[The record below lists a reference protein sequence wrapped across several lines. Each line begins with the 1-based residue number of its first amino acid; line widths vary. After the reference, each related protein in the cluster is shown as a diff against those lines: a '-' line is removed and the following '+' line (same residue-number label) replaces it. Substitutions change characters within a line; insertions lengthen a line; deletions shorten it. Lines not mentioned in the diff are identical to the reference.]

1 MIDPQRD
8 VRRFMRRHRLQHD
21 PATHLLDLV
30 SEVGELA
37 KLVLEVSDYG
47 HRPIDD
53 AVDFSGELGD
63 AFYSLLALATALD
76 VDAGQ
81 ALDGALRKYERR
93 LGEHGGPGST

>member
-1 MIDPQRD
+1 MIDPQRQ
-8 VRRFMRRHRLQHD
+8 VRRFMRRHGLQHD
-21 PATHLLDLV
+21 AVTHMLDHM

-63 AFYSLLALATALD
+63 VLYSVLALATALD
-76 VDAGQ
+76 VDAGE